1 MLQYTEKMLCFM
13 LAVDRTLKALRLI
26 SVSEWRQQPKAF
38 SHWCFV
44 AAAEMQ
50 TRVLF
55 GFDPVTTFNVHRN
68 KTTDIMTKN
77 NIRYVPTK
85 PNRRP
90 HFKSQLW
97 ISGDISRRVYYDQNL
112 LFITGSLGYFH
123 LWLWRQNLTFFETHG
138 DVSNQF
144 CHHKNGWKGWKY
156 AWLPSTSIRDRQQ
169 KQVFEAKLWFW
180 GGRDRWRHSDTQLVP
195 PNVGFAQSFNGSM
208 KNPRP
213 PLDLLYHGWRIKSLL
228 PNVSVNFFTF
238 HLKFIRVL
246 LGTRVKFTSR
256 CS

>member
-90 HFKSQLW
+90 HFESQLW

-156 AWLPSTSIRDRQQ
+156 ARLPSTS
-169 KQVFEAKLWFW
+169 V
-180 GGRDRWRHSDTQLVP
+180 
-195 PNVGFAQSFNGSM
+195 
-208 KNPRP
+208 
-213 PLDLLYHGWRIKSLL
+213 LDLKLNCDSEEEETAGVTLTL
-228 PNVSVNFFTF
+228 N
-238 HLKFIRVL
+238 
-246 LGTRVKFTSR
+246 
-256 CS
+256 